1 MYHGRGRVSNV
12 RAMDQDATFAPAVA
26 LRVARPVST
35 MFCGDGDQD
44 GLREDTTTRNPTP
57 DLNSPALGRFFSGA
71 AAARHLSDC
80 LAGHIENPKRP
91 SASLCGTRSG
101 EAAAVPGDVSDP
113 ESVQRIVEAAREA
126 YGPPEILVNNAGFLQ
141 QKRFVDLTVED
152 FDRMIAVHLRGT
164 FLCTSAVLPDMLSR
178 GSGIIVNVASQLGQ
192 IGGIEL
198 CHYSAAKAG
207 IIGLTKSLAREV
219 SAQGVRVNAVAPG
232 PINTELILGLSEE
245 WQRAK
250 AAELPLGRF
259 GEPAEVAETVAFLVS
274 DGATLYV
281 GQTLGPN
288 SGDVML

>member
-1 MYHGRGRVSNV
+1 MTPERSR
-12 RAMDQDATFAPAVA
+12 VA
-26 LRVARPVST
+26 LVTGAGSGIGRAIADKLARGGERVVVNDLNEESANEVVARI
-35 MFCGDGDQD
+35 
-44 GLREDTTTRNPTP
+44 ED
-57 DLNSPALGRFFSGA
+57 SGGRA
-71 AAARHLSDC
+71 AAA
-80 LAGHIENPKRP
+80 
-91 SASLCGTRSG
+91 
-101 EAAAVPGDVSDP
+101 PGDVSDP
-113 ESVQRIVEAAREA
+113 GAVERIVATAREA
-126 YGPPEILVNNAGFLQ
+126 YGPPELLVNNAGFLQ
-141 QKRFVDLTVED
+141 QKRFADLTVED

-164 FLCTSAVLPDMLSR
+164 FLCTRTVLPEMLSR
-178 GSGIIVNVASQLGQ
+178 GSGIVVNVASQLGQ

-232 PINTELILGLSEE
+232 PINTELIVGLSEE
-245 WQRAK
+245 WQRVK

-274 DGATLYV
+274 DGAALYV

>member
-1 MYHGRGRVSNV
+1 MTSERSR
-12 RAMDQDATFAPAVA
+12 VA
-26 LRVARPVST
+26 LVTGAGSGIGRAIAEKFAKNGERVVV
-35 MFCGDGDQD
+35 
-44 GLREDTTTRNPTP
+44 N
-57 DLNSPALGRFFSGA
+57 DLNGETAGEVVAGIKESG
-71 AAARHLSDC
+71 
-80 LAGHIENPKRP
+80 
-91 SASLCGTRSG
+91 G
-101 EAAAVPGDVSDP
+101 EAAAAPGDVSDP
-113 ESVQRIVEAAREA
+113 EAVQQIVAAAREA

-164 FLCTSAVLPDMLSR
+164 FLCTHAVLPDMLSR
-178 GSGIIVNVASQLGQ
+178 GHGIVINMASQLGQ
-192 IGGIEL
+192 IGGVEL
-198 CHYSAAKAG
+198 CHYSSAKAG

-232 PINTELILGLSEE
+232 PINTELVLGLSED
-245 WQRAK
+245 WRRAK

-259 GEPAEVAETVAFLVS
+259 GEPWEVAETVAFLAS

>member
-1 MYHGRGRVSNV
+1 MTPERSR
-12 RAMDQDATFAPAVA
+12 VA
-26 LRVARPVST
+26 LVTGAGSGIGRAIADKLARDGELVVVNDLNIESANEVVARI
-35 MFCGDGDQD
+35 
-44 GLREDTTTRNPTP
+44 ED
-57 DLNSPALGRFFSGA
+57 SGGRA
-71 AAARHLSDC
+71 AAA
-80 LAGHIENPKRP
+80 
-91 SASLCGTRSG
+91 
-101 EAAAVPGDVSDP
+101 PGDVSDP
-113 ESVQRIVEAAREA
+113 EAVERIVATAREA
-126 YGPPEILVNNAGFLQ
+126 YGPPELLVNNAGFLQ
-141 QKRFVDLTVED
+141 QKRFADLTVED

-164 FLCTSAVLPDMLSR
+164 FLCTRAVLPEMLLR
-178 GSGIIVNVASQLGQ
+178 GSGIVVNVASQLGQ

-232 PINTELILGLSEE
+232 PINTELIVGLSEE

-259 GEPAEVAETVAFLVS
+259 GEPEEVAETVAFLVS
-274 DGATLYV
+274 DGAALYV

>member
-1 MYHGRGRVSNV
+1 MTPERSR
-12 RAMDQDATFAPAVA
+12 VA
-26 LRVARPVST
+26 LVTGAGSGIGRAIADKLARDGELVVVNDLNIESANEVVARI
-35 MFCGDGDQD
+35 
-44 GLREDTTTRNPTP
+44 ED
-57 DLNSPALGRFFSGA
+57 SGGRA
-71 AAARHLSDC
+71 AAA
-80 LAGHIENPKRP
+80 
-91 SASLCGTRSG
+91 
-101 EAAAVPGDVSDP
+101 PGDVSDP
-113 ESVQRIVEAAREA
+113 EAVERIVATAREA
-126 YGPPEILVNNAGFLQ
+126 YGPPELLVNNAGFLQ
-141 QKRFVDLTVED
+141 QKRFADLTVED

-164 FLCTSAVLPDMLSR
+164 FLCTRAVLPEMLSR
-178 GSGIIVNVASQLGQ
+178 GSGIVVNVASQLGQ

-232 PINTELILGLSEE
+232 PINTELIVGLSEE